1 MSPLY
6 TKNLPD
12 DRTYSGKILPADLS
26 PQERHLIL
34 EGDLGYCEGH
44 RVIYQKMALHSC
56 LVPLVIDGAKAS
68 DCKEW
73 GTP

>member
-44 RVIYQKMALHSC
+44 RVIYRKMALHSC

>member
-1 MSPLY
+1 VSPLY

-12 DRTYSGKILPADLS
+12 DRTYSGRILPADLS

-44 RVIYQKMALHSC
+44 CVIYRKMALHSC